1 MAALHSRAM
10 AARAGAEAG
19 APPQQQ
25 QAEAAARRAEGA
37 SLATAADPIAIEPAA
52 EPAGAAGAA
61 GAWVAEAAEAD
72 ELLAR
77 LRQAFPSLPEAELRA
92 CLTPRPQTAA
102 AAAAACGDMGG
113 AELPRLGRA
122 AGAAFV
128 PLLAFVLLRTPA
140 LALAPTLTLALTLS
154 PALSRTRRRLR
165 LPARAVL
172 RSRRAV
178 HPAQG
183 RGGGGLARVR
193 LGFVVHPAQGRGGGG
208 LVRVRIRVRP

>member
-10 AARAGAEAG
+10 AARTGA
-19 APPQQQ
+19 PQQQ

-37 SLATAADPIAIEPAA
+37 SLAAAADPIAIEPAA
-52 EPAGAAGAA
+52 EPATAEPAGAAGAAGAVGAA
-61 GAWVAEAAEAD
+61 GAWVAEAADAD

-128 PLLAFVLLRTPA
+128 SLLAFFPLLTLA

-154 PALSRTRRRLR
+154 PALRLTRRRLR
-165 LPARAVL
+165 LPPRAVF

-178 HPAQG
+178 Q
-183 RGGGGLARVR
+183 
-193 LGFVVHPAQGRGGGG
+193 PAQGRGGGG
-208 LVRVRIRVRP
+208 LVRVRVRVRP

>member
-19 APPQQQ
+19 APQQQQ

-37 SLATAADPIAIEPAA
+37 SLAAAADPIAIEPAA

-61 GAWVAEAAEAD
+61 GAVGAAGAWVAEAADAD

-122 AGAAFV
+122 AGAPFV
-128 PLLAFVLLRTPA
+128 SLLASALLLTQA
-140 LALAPTLTLALTLS
+140 LALAPALPLALTLS
-154 PALSRTRRRLR
+154 QL
-165 LPARAVL
+165 
-172 RSRRAV
+172 
-178 HPAQG
+178 
-183 RGGGGLARVR
+183 
-193 LGFVVHPAQGRGGGG
+193 
-208 LVRVRIRVRP
+208 